1 MSTQTLTTPTRD
13 ALAPALSRTT
23 PTVPARLLLLGGV
36 IAGPLYLVVGLLQAF
51 TRPGFDLTR
60 HDLSLLANGPLGWIQ
75 AANFIVTGLLVVAG
89 ALGIRRTLQR
99 RPGGIALPLLL
110 GLCGLG
116 LIGAGLFRAD
126 PAFGFPPGTPATAHA
141 ISGHGL
147 LHIVCGGLG
156 FLAVIAACLVTA
168 RRTAARGHRSWALW
182 SAATGVIFFAAFAGI
197 ATDSDQSA
205 IVLAFYGAV
214 MVAWTW
220 LSALSARLIAD
231 PAFIVEG
238 R

>member
-1 MSTQTLTTPTRD
+1 MATQTLITPTRD
-13 ALAPALSRTT
+13 PLALSPTRTARHLPT
-23 PTVPARLLLLGGV
+23 PTLLLAGV
-36 IAGPLYLVVGLLQAF
+36 LAGPVYLVVGALQAL

-75 AANFIVTGLLVVAG
+75 TANFLATGLLVLAG

-99 RPGGIALPLLL
+99 RPGGIVLSLWL
-110 GLCGLG
+110 GLYGLG

-147 LHIVCGGLG
+147 LHIICGGLG
-156 FLAVIAACLVTA
+156 FLALIAACLVTA
-168 RRTAARGHRSWALW
+168 RRCAARGHHGWAVW
-182 SAATGVIFFAAFAGI
+182 SAATGIVFCAAFAGI
-197 ATDSDQSA
+197 ATGSDRSA

-214 MVAWTW
+214 ALAWTW
-220 LSALSARLIAD
+220 LSALSARLRTD
-231 PAFIVEG
+231 PAFI
-238 R
+238 

>member
-1 MSTQTLTTPTRD
+1 MATQTLTPPTRD
-13 ALAPALSRTT
+13 ALAPALSRTA
-23 PTVPARLLLLGGV
+23 PTVPARRLLLGGV

-60 HDLSLLANGPLGWIQ
+60 HDLSLLATGPLGWIQ
-75 AANFIVTGLLVVAG
+75 TANFIVTGLLVVAG
-89 ALGIRRTLQR
+89 ALGMRRTLQR
-99 RPGGIALPLLL
+99 RPGGAALPLLL
-110 GLCGLG
+110 GLYGLG
-116 LIGAGLFRAD
+116 LIGVGLFRAD

-141 ISGHGL
+141 ISGHGV

-156 FLAVIAACLVTA
+156 FLALIAACLVMA
-168 RRTAARGHRSWALW
+168 RRCAARGHRGWAVC

-197 ATDSDQSA
+197 ATGSDQSA

-214 MVAWTW
+214 VVVWAW

-231 PAFIVEG
+231 PAFI
-238 R
+238 